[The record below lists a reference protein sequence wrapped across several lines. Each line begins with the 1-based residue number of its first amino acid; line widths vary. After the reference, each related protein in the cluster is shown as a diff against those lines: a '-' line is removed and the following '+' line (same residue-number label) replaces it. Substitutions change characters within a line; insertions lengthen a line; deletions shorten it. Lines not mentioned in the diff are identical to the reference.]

1 MHLVQ
6 NSETYVINAMSLF
19 VKEEN
24 IQNMGKKVK
33 ISIYIYERYKIW
45 VLAYQGQ
52 QSSGDWWPTIGSVKR
67 LSAHDRPIQRASTVT
82 LALVAI

>member
-6 NSETYVINAMSLF
+6 NSETYVINAKSLF

-33 ISIYIYERYKIW
+33 ISIYMN
-45 VLAYQGQ
+45 VLKYGFSLITASNHLAIGGRQPGQ
-52 QSSGDWWPTIGSVKR
+52 STYDR
-67 LSAHDRPIQRASTVT
+67 L
-82 LALVAI
+82 